1 MKNIFVLLLTAL
13 VFFSSCNK
21 DDDDSVNKSRTLLYN
36 ATGNFSGT
44 LYMSYTTA
52 AGGTANEQV
61 TSLPWNKEITFDSSV
76 TAANIVLSG
85 AGGTAGQ
92 QITLTIKRGGAVVGS
107 PTIATADATGSF
119 AKAAPVVIF

>member
-1 MKNIFVLLLTAL
+1 MKNLFVLLLAAV
-13 VFFSSCNK
+13 VFFCSCNK
-21 DDDDSVNKSRTLLYN
+21 DDDDSGSKSRNLLYN
-36 ATGNFSGT
+36 ATGNFSGI

-52 AGGTANEQV
+52 SGGTANEQV
-61 TSLPWNKEITFDSSV
+61 TSLPWNKEITFNASV

-85 AGGTAGQ
+85 TGGTAGQ